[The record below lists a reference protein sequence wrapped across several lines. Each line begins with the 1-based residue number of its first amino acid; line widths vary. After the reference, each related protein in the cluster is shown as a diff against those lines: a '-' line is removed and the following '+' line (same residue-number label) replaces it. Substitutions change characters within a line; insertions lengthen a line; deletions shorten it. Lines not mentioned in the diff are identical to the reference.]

1 MVFACVFVLVGLEN
15 LLYTCIMYVLYIVLV
30 PGTVHV
36 HLYNSMYNIYI
47 YVPWWYIMSI
57 MCTTHTYFSFLLFS
71 RMEKGVCQQLNFEKR

>member
-36 HLYNSMYNIYI
+36 HLYNSMYNIYM
-47 YVPWWYIMSI
+47 YHGGTLCQLCVL
-57 MCTTHTYFSFLLFS
+57 HTLTSHFFFSL
-71 RMEKGVCQQLNFEKR
+71 EWKKVCASN

>member
-47 YVPWWYIMSI
+47 CTMVVHYVNYVYY
-57 MCTTHTYFSFLLFS
+57 THLLLISSFLS
-71 RMEKGVCQQLNFEKR
+71 NGKRCVPATKF